1 MDYLRPM
8 DNMYTIYTKPGCIYC
23 KMAIELLQTSTQSI
37 DEVPCEEYI
46 AHSKPLFFQFIRE
59 LSGSNHRTFPIVF
72 VNGRFIGGY
81 TETKSFLES
90 RFS

>member
-1 MDYLRPM
+1 MNYLRPM

-23 KMAIELLQTSTQSI
+23 KMAMELLNNKNKSI

-46 AHSKPLFFQFIRE
+46 AHSKPQFFQFIRE
-59 LSGSNHRTFPIVF
+59 LSGSNHSTFPVVF
-72 VNGRFIGGY
+72 FHGKFIGGY

-90 RFS
+90 EFF

>member
-23 KMAIELLQTSTQSI
+23 KMVIELLHTNNKPI

-46 AHSKPLFFQFIRE
+46 AHSKPQFFQFISDIAGR
-59 LSGSNHRTFPIVF
+59 NHRTFPVVF
-72 VNGRFIGGY
+72 SNGRFIGGY

-90 RFS
+90 G